1 MKKLF
6 NADLVTI
13 RSLFTNEYNAND
25 RDKNYY
31 IPLYQREYNWEK
43 KHILKLFEDIY
54 KLSEDEKIFQ
64 PYFLG
69 GIVFSRQSMEGPDRT
84 NVSLEVIDGQQRLTT
99 LSILIA
105 LIIQSLKFEGRKF
118 EGKEDFIKDLIEKLT
133 SYTITKRFDKNYK
146 VSTVLKVERSDQLQ
160 ETYEKVI
167 LNLVNKKIK
176 YTDYN
181 YLDGDNRKFFNNIRA
196 LHKLI
201 KDLNENDLIH
211 FILQLLDHTE
221 IVVTKTDS
229 FETGYLVFEKLN
241 DSGKGLSAHDLLKNY
256 LFSIRKEEDDTKEIK
271 NKWENLITLIDSI
284 EPKLTP
290 KDFLE
295 FYLIITGNNYKSST
309 TTDIFAGYKDYFKEN
324 SLDNIS
330 VLDNMLKI
338 AEKLKIIKSSKY
350 AGNILNEIGFKLG
363 LLIFLSFYNRYS
375 NEFYSFEKRIF
386 NLVFRLG
393 YILLITNDL
402 KIIKKIVTDIAI
414 DISSKNY
421 ITTEICFSELENT
434 INEIIKNKRTDF
446 ENALSNENRFKREHF
461 AIILFDLIN
470 IECNLAKLSDDVT
483 LEKIMPDDFNNSN
496 YTFDGIN
503 NDNISKYSNSIGN
516 LLLYNINSKSLP
528 TDFNERKKVICEF
541 DNNVINDTFNK
552 KVKSKFNNLEL
563 YNIDSNWNKE
573 TIIKRTEILTEI
585 AINFFI
591 NNQMD
596 TDNLF

>member
-43 KHILKLFEDIY
+43 KHILKLFDDIY
-54 KLSEDEKIFQ
+54 KLAEDEKKFQ

-69 GIVFSRQSMEGPDRT
+69 GIVFSRQSMEGEDRT

-118 EGKEDFIKDLIEKLT
+118 DGKEDFIKDLIEKLT

-167 LNLVNKKIK
+167 LNLINKKIK
-176 YTDYN
+176 YIDYN

-196 LHKLI
+196 LHKQI

-256 LFSIRKEEDDTKEIK
+256 LFSIRKKEDDTKEIK
-271 NKWENLITLIDSI
+271 SKWENLITIIDSI

-309 TTDIFAGYKDYFKEN
+309 TTDIFAGYKDYFKEK
-324 SLDNIS
+324 SLDNIL
-330 VLDNMLKI
+330 VLNNMLKI
-338 AEKLKIIKSSKY
+338 AEKLKIIKNSDY

-363 LLIFLSFYNRYS
+363 LLIFLSFYNKYT
-375 NEFYSFEKRIF
+375 NEFCLFEKRIF

-402 KIIKKIVTDIAI
+402 KIIKKIVTDISI
-414 DISSKNY
+414 NISSKNY
-421 ITTEICFSELENT
+421 ITPEDCFIELENT
-434 INEIIKNKRTDF
+434 INEIIKNKRDDF
-446 ENALSNENRFKREHF
+446 ENALLNENRFKREHF
-461 AIILFDLIN
+461 SIILFDLIN
-470 IECNLAKLSDDVT
+470 IECNLPKLSDDVI

-496 YTFDGIN
+496 YNFNEIGD
-503 NDNISKYSNSIGN
+503 DNINKYSNAIGN
-516 LLLYNINSKSLP
+516 LLLYSINSKPLP
-528 TDFNERKKVICEF
+528 LDFNERKKVICEF

-552 KVKSKFNNLEL
+552 KIKSKFNDLEL
-563 YNIDSNWNKE
+563 YNIDSDWDKE
-573 TIIKRTEILTEI
+573 TIIKRTQVLTKI
-585 AINFFI
+585 AIDFFI
-591 NNQMD
+591 NNEMN